1 MSLCHSL
8 VQGFVLSALV
18 ALGAAGCAGAV
29 ESSRL
34 EDRARRTI
42 PVPICLK
49 ALERHGGGGV
59 VSVLKPEDYWSL
71 VLPTYD
77 AGSNT
82 VDRSSPDCS
91 GRPVFANPELAQ
103 AEGARSGSLV
113 VKPDDAV
120 VQPGPDDMRIVWL
133 RTHRFA
139 DGTAAGPL
147 ALARPREGYAEVYA
161 TGFYRGREKDSRFSL
176 ERMGARFA
184 VAAGD
189 EGCSGVKPNRP
200 CESSYQVFV
209 MAAGKLVGSARLTL
223 DRVDYRSVAGVPGP
237 VQFRLTAMPTFQ
249 ADKLMVTE
257 QLVLRDEN
265 QGVIRKSDM
274 VRIFRLESDGRLV
287 TKHESLWKQ
296 VANAPA
302 PPPPPEP
309 QAEPPADAKGK
320 GKRKNPSQ

>member
-8 VQGFVLSALV
+8 VQSFALSAIV
-18 ALGAAGCAGAV
+18 VLGAAGCAGAV

-49 ALERHGGGGV
+49 ALERHGGAGV
-59 VSVLKPEDYWSL
+59 VSVLKPQDYWAL
-71 VLPTYD
+71 ILPTYD

-91 GRPVFANPELAQ
+91 GRPVFSNPELAH
-103 AEGARSGSLV
+103 AEGLRSGSLV

-133 RTHRFA
+133 RTHKFA

-161 TGFYRGREKDSRFSL
+161 TGFYRGRAKDSRFSL

-184 VAAGD
+184 VTVGD
-189 EGCSGVKPNRP
+189 EGCSGGKPNRP
-200 CESSYQVFV
+200 CESSFQVFV
-209 MAAGKLVGSARLTL
+209 MAAGKLVGSARFTL
-223 DRVDYRSVAGVPGP
+223 DRVDYRSVSGVPGP

-249 ADKLMVTE
+249 SGKLMVTE

-265 QGVIRKSDM
+265 QAVIRKSDM
-274 VRIFRLESDGRLV
+274 VRVFRLEPNGRLV
-287 TKHESLWKQ
+287 TKQESLWKQ
-296 VANAPA
+296 VANAPP

-309 QAEPPADAKGK
+309 DPEPPVDPKGK
-320 GKRKNPSQ
+320 GKRRGPSR